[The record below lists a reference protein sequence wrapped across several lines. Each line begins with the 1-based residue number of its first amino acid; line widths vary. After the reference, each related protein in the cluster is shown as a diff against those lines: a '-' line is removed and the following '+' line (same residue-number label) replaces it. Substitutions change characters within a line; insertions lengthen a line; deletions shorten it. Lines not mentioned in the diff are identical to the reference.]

1 LKRFTPFKYLI
12 VLVFVLIQIVFAT
25 DTTTVFN
32 NIRAIADSLEKI
44 YCPDKRTA
52 VWTINPVFKEN
63 HFILHGETDNP
74 AARQEFYKH
83 IQRAF
88 PDLQFIKEV
97 KHLPN
102 DVMNGIIF
110 AVPKNSIAILRR
122 RPSVSEEMVSQTL
135 RGLALDILK
144 EEQGF
149 YLVRTDD
156 GYLGWVGNDRVQ
168 EGDNSFKDDWEKS
181 AKVVFIELEG
191 VVYSKPTKKA
201 LPVSDVVMGNR
212 FKLIEKKRKWTKVA
226 YADGR
231 EGYILSKSL
240 QYLDEYLK
248 NPLIPENIV
257 KTACSLVGRPYVW
270 GTASPKQMDCS
281 GFTQTV
287 FRQNG
292 YVLQRDASMQ
302 VFEGV
307 EVDTTNFPNNLK
319 PADLI
324 FFSPNPGRITHVGLY
339 IGDYQFIHCSGRVRI
354 DSFNPEDTNYN
365 NYRRKSIR
373 AVRRI
378 TK

>member
-1 LKRFTPFKYLI
+1 MKRFASFKYLI
-12 VLVFVLIQIVFAT
+12 VLVFVLIQILFAA

-32 NIRAIADSLEKI
+32 NIREIADSLEKI

-52 VWTINPVFKEN
+52 VWTITPGFKEN
-63 HFILHGETDNP
+63 YFVLQGETDN
-74 AARQEFYKH
+74 ATARQEFYKH
-83 IQRAF
+83 VQMAF

-102 DVMNGIIF
+102 DVMNGIIY

-135 RGLALDILK
+135 RGLPMDILK

-156 GYLGWVGNDRVQ
+156 GYLGWVANDRVQ
-168 EGDNSFKDDWEKS
+168 EGDSSFKDNWEKCV
-181 AKVVFIELEG
+181 KVVFIELEG

-212 FKLIEKKRKWTKVA
+212 FKVIEKKRKWTKVA

-240 QYLDEYLK
+240 QSLDKYLK

-257 KTACSLVGRPYVW
+257 KTACSLVGRPYMW
-270 GTASPKQMDCS
+270 GASSPKQMDCS

-292 YVLQRDASMQ
+292 YVLKRDASMQ

-307 EVDTTNFPNNLK
+307 AVDTTNFPNNLK

-324 FFSPNPGRITHVGLY
+324 FFSPFPDRITHVGLY

-354 DSFNPEDTNYN
+354 DSFNPKDANYN